1 MPIRL
6 LAFDKDG
13 CNIQLIGR
21 NQIFSQ
27 VLPGVFAKIAEPE
40 FQSAWAYAETLEDSE
55 LVMLSAQRRSNT
67 MKEVLASVVEQSVDY
82 AILSHTWMRDT
93 PGDVTFKD
101 WATREGN
108 PRGNAKIVKFCQVTA
123 RDHNITLG
131 WIDTVCI
138 NKDSSSELDESIR
151 SMYNW
156 YQRASVCIT
165 YLSETTNICNAHGD
179 SWFTRG
185 WTLQELL
192 AQAHSVFY
200 NTAWNQL
207 GLSSDAEIQS
217 VIFTANGIT
226 GRELELSWSGGIEQ
240 IPLSRRLQMAS
251 SRQVTREED
260 ASYSLMGILGVDI
273 SIAYGEGTGRAFS
286 RIVRALFKTKKN
298 IIDLFNR
305 SYDWGEGLFPSSL
318 ESYRHRSDWHSDYSD
333 STYLDDYPALYP
345 IIPTHMGVCVPLLLV
360 PGLVS
365 VIKDDE
371 QYTPKGAFSGKTTM
385 SYFSETS
392 RTNLDVHIFLL
403 DSRLYTGDLASLCTT
418 WSVTLP
424 DKWEPIAMRGILNFG
439 VDDNNQILLPEQC
452 FAVKLYWDGLQQ
464 GNFVPSG
471 STRTMPGTPAVF
483 KLEYKK
489 GLKIHKTELERHGM
503 RLVSLYL

>member
-1 MPIRL
+1 M
-6 LAFDKDG
+6 G
-13 CNIQLIGR
+13 
-21 NQIFSQ
+21 
-27 VLPGVFAKIAEPE
+27 
-40 FQSAWAYAETLEDSE
+40 T
-55 LVMLSAQRRSNT
+55 
-67 MKEVLASVVEQSVDY
+67 
-82 AILSHTWMRDT
+82 SH
-93 PGDVTFKD
+93 
-101 WATREGN
+101 
-108 PRGNAKIVKFCQVTA
+108 
-123 RDHNITLG
+123 
-131 WIDTVCI
+131 
-138 NKDSSSELDESIR
+138 
-151 SMYNW
+151 
-156 YQRASVCIT
+156 
-165 YLSETTNICNAHGD
+165 
-179 SWFTRG
+179 
-185 WTLQELL
+185 
-192 AQAHSVFY
+192 
-200 NTAWNQL
+200 
-207 GLSSDAEIQS
+207 
-217 VIFTANGIT
+217 
-226 GRELELSWSGGIEQ
+226 
-240 IPLSRRLQMAS
+240 
-251 SRQVTREED
+251 
-260 ASYSLMGILGVDI
+260 
-273 SIAYGEGTGRAFS
+273 AFS

-305 SYDWGEGLFPSSL
+305 SYDWGKGLFPSSL

-345 IIPTHMGVCVPLLLV
+345 IIPTHMGVCVTLLLV

-385 SYFSETS
+385 SYFSQTS